1 MATPSPLGAFAEL
14 VRQALGVALVRVAF
28 PAEEPSRPSPDASDA
43 VPDAVPDALD
53 SRFGADDPV
62 GRALF
67 AEVEQLG
74 GPLAI
79 EDTRAAPPLRGTA
92 TIGDL
97 RIMACLAVP
106 ARDAAGRV
114 QAVLC
119 ALDGVPRWWSE
130 RDLSLTT
137 SIAQALGALLASEA
151 RAATAHTA
159 SNDGAAMPATMQN
172 AMPTVMPLAATRMA
186 DATPRTEA
194 PPARHSVE
202 ALRAVGELAGGVAH
216 DFNNLLTVISANAE
230 LLRQVLDER
239 VPGDLVAREL
249 DEIERATGDASEL
262 TWQLLAFGQQLPLEP
277 VHLDLHEQ
285 LGALYGC
292 VRSALPDTV
301 ALEMALTAPRSH
313 VRLDPAHFEHAL
325 LALVSNAADA
335 MPDGGVLRLHTALR
349 GRACGHGQDDAGDE
363 WLTLSVQDT
372 GIGVPA
378 SEIGRLF
385 DPFYSTKEVGRG
397 RGLGLAS
404 VHGIVAQAGGHCT
417 VESVAGSGTT
427 VVVWLPLSRRDRDA
441 H

>member
-1 MATPSPLGAFAEL
+1 M
-14 VRQALGVALVRVAF
+14 RQALGVALVRVAF
-28 PAEEPSRPSPDASDA
+28 PSDGTAARPAD
-43 VPDAVPDALD
+43 VPDSAPDPLD
-53 SRFGADDPV
+53 PWFGPEDPV

-92 TIGDL
+92 TIGAL

-106 ARDAAGRV
+106 ARDATGKV

-130 RDLSLTT
+130 RDLALTA
-137 SIAQALGALLASEA
+137 SIAQAFAALLAPGTPSVQA
-151 RAATAHTA
+151 P
-159 SNDGAAMPATMQN
+159 S
-172 AMPTVMPLAATRMA
+172 V
-186 DATPRTEA
+186 DAPSVDAPSVDAPSVDA
-194 PPARHSVE
+194 PPAARPPAAAVRTEGSPSRQSRE

-239 VPGDLVAREL
+239 VPRELVTREL

-277 VHLDLHEQ
+277 VHLDLHET

-292 VRSALPDTV
+292 VRSALPDRV

-349 GRACGHGQDDAGDE
+349 TTAGGDGRNGAADE

-427 VVVWLPLSRRDRDA
+427 VVVWLPISRGEHGA
-441 H
+441 P